1 MCSGDAHRSSVGVK
15 KAEIAAIPHLRLPSL
30 HGDEMLTFNVSFT
43 RSSSCEPTGVHPG
56 VSFTPVSRKKDGR
69 GIVPYIG
76 FVFSQT
82 PYDSK
87 DQASLAFHESP
98 RGR

>member
-15 KAEIAAIPHLRLPSL
+15 KAEIAAIRHLRLVSL
-30 HGDEMLTFNVSFT
+30 HGDEMLTFNVPYT
-43 RSSSCEPTGVHPG
+43 RSSSCDPTGVHPG

-69 GIVPYIG
+69 GIIPYIRL
-76 FVFSQT
+76 VFSQT

-87 DQASLAFHESP
+87 DQASLAFHKSP
-98 RGR
+98 